1 MSDRFAS
8 FQPSQSGP
16 AASAF
21 AITPSDATELAE
33 PTRGIYVGQ
42 GGDISV
48 IMLAGEAVVLR
59 SVAAGSILPLRVRR
73 VQATGTTA
81 SHLVGLL

>member
-21 AITPSDATELAE
+21 AITPSDATDLAE

-42 GGDISV
+42 GGDIAV
-48 IMLAGEAVVLR
+48 TMLEGDAVLLR
-59 SVAAGSILPLRVRR
+59 SVSAGSILPLRVRR
-73 VQATGTTA
+73 VRATGTTA